1 MNLQTFTDVAEAPDA
16 HALQRE
22 LVKFA
27 HRLDFGIVTTAL
39 IVAPATQ
46 QDEAQYFRVDNVPKG
61 FEDLA
66 VSEEDAKRDPVFRKL
81 QKASTPFVYDQQTY
95 VDARAADLWER
106 QAEFGFRSGVQVALH
121 LPSNRHFFLGMD
133 ADRALPKRPDMLSRV
148 MADLQLLAVHAQEA
162 ACRIFTPEIDAALPK
177 LTVREAEI
185 LRWTIEGKSAAVV
198 GHLIGLSVDGVNHHF
213 RSIFRKLEVSN
224 KQQAAIKATSLGLL

>member
-1 MNLQTFTDVAEAPDA
+1 MSLQAFTDVAEAPDA
-16 HALQRE
+16 HALQSE

-27 HRLDFGIVTTAL
+27 HRLDFGIITTAL
-39 IVAPATQ
+39 IVAPASLY
-46 QDEAQYFRVDNVPKG
+46 DEGQYFHVDNVPKG
-61 FEDLA
+61 FEEL
-66 VSEEDAKRDPVFRKL
+66 SLSKEDAKRDPVFQRL
-81 QKASTPFVYDQQTY
+81 RDTSTPFVYDQKTY

-106 QAEFGFRSGVQVALH
+106 QAEFGFRSGIQVGLH

-133 ADRALPKRPDMLSRV
+133 TDRALPKRPDALSRL
-148 MADLQLLAVHAQEA
+148 MADMQLLAVHAQEA

-198 GHLIGLSVDGVNHHF
+198 GQLIGLSVDGVNHHF